1 MPSRRRMETIR
12 FCLLLTLLTTCATGS
27 AFTQNCAD
35 CFSSNQAVSRLSSPV
50 GNNFSNTKELLST
63 GTLDLTD
70 PWTIR
75 KRVDEVTVFFTVTK
89 GKKYVNDLMQ
99 EEISVKDDKKPAAKI
114 SVFGHQSDLPLRMGL
129 LVDTSNSVHYR
140 FSFEKEAAGRFL
152 QKIVRPQWD
161 RAFVMGFSDHTNLTQ
176 DFTDDPGRLAHS
188 VSALRSEGGTAL
200 FDAVRE
206 ACRKLVDADEG
217 HPTARILVVLSDGD
231 DNASKSTLEQVI
243 ETAQR
248 EEVTIYTIST
258 NNSGYLRPGDKI
270 LKDMAL
276 QSGGQTFAPNS
287 AKETVKAFTSIEQEM
302 RSRYMLSY
310 QPSDLLEDGR
320 FRRIEILAQ
329 RSSRKFHVHAR
340 KGYFARLTRQANEN
354 P

>member
-1 MPSRRRMETIR
+1 MPYRRRMETICY
-12 FCLLLTLLTTCATGS
+12 CLLLTLLMACATVS
-27 AFTQNCAD
+27 AFTQNCGD
-35 CFSSNQAVSRLSSPV
+35 CFGSNQAISRLPGTI
-50 GNNFSNTKELLST
+50 GNNFSNAKALLST
-63 GTLDLTD
+63 GTLDVAD

-89 GKKYVNDLMQ
+89 GKKYVNDLAQ

-114 SVFGHQSDLPLRMGL
+114 SVFGRQSDLPLRMGL

-140 FSFEKEAAGRFL
+140 FSFEKEAASRFL
-152 QKIVRPQWD
+152 EKIVRPQWD
-161 RAFVMGFSDHTNLTQ
+161 RAFVMGFSDHISLTQ
-176 DFTDDPGRLAHS
+176 DYTDDTGRLAHG
-188 VSALRSEGGTAL
+188 VSALRSDGGTAL
-200 FDAVRE
+200 FDALRE
-206 ACRKLVDADEG
+206 ACRKLVDEDEG
-217 HPTARILVVLSDGD
+217 QPTARILVVLSDGD

-248 EEVTIYTIST
+248 MEVTIYTIST

-270 LKDMAL
+270 LKDMAV

-287 AKETVKAFTSIEQEM
+287 AKETVKAFASIEQEM

-310 QPSDLLEDGR
+310 QPSELLEDGR

-329 RSSRKFHVHAR
+329 RSNHKFHVHAR
-340 KGYFARLTRQANEN
+340 KGYFARVTRSAN
-354 P
+354 

>member
-1 MPSRRRMETIR
+1 MPYAPRMETVR
-12 FCLLLTLLTTCATGS
+12 YCLLLTLLMAWASVS
-27 AFTQNCAD
+27 ASFAQNCGD
-35 CFSSNQAVSRLSSPV
+35 CFGSKQVSGLAGTV
-50 GNNFSNTKELLST
+50 GNSFSNNKALLST
-63 GTLDLTD
+63 GTLDLAD

-89 GKKYVNDLMQ
+89 GKKYVNDLVQ

-114 SVFGHQSDLPLRMGL
+114 SVFGHQSELPLRMGL

-140 FSFEKEAAGRFL
+140 FRFEQEAASRFL

-161 RAFVMGFSDHTNLTQ
+161 RAFVMGFSDHLNLTQ
-176 DFTDDPGRLAHS
+176 DYTDDTARLAHG
-188 VSALRSEGGTAL
+188 VSALRSDGGTAL

-206 ACRKLVDADEG
+206 GCRKLADEDEG
-217 HPTARILVVLSDGD
+217 QPTARILVVLSDGD
-231 DNASKSTLEQVI
+231 DNASKNTLGQVI
-243 ETAQR
+243 ESALRQ
-248 EEVTIYTIST
+248 EVTIYTIST

-270 LKDMAL
+270 MKEMAV

-287 AKETVKAFTSIEQEM
+287 AKETVKAFALIEQEM

-320 FRRIEILAQ
+320 YRRIEILAQ
-329 RSSRKFHVHAR
+329 RSNHKFHVHAR
-340 KGYFARLTRQANEN
+340 KGYFARITRSANEN
-354 P
+354 Q